1 LQGQGNFEG
10 IGFIWIHKHRRGKK
24 TKTRVKKKKK
34 LQFDSNNKEE
44 KITYT
49 DVTFSISL
57 LSFLHE
63 SILSSQLH
71 KENKNY
77 MKENNKNLS
86 YKLQIS
92 LNSTLCLVV
101 LPLPL
106 RLQVFIGEMQRVEE
120 YKDRGR

>member
-1 LQGQGNFEG
+1 M
-10 IGFIWIHKHRRGKK
+10 
-24 TKTRVKKKKK
+24 
-34 LQFDSNNKEE
+34 EE

-49 DVTFSISL
+49 GVTFSTSL

-77 MKENNKNLS
+77 MKENKNLS

-92 LNSTLCLVV
+92 LSSTLCLVV
-101 LPLPL
+101 PLFAFEIAGIY
-106 RLQVFIGEMQRVEE
+106 RRNVEG
-120 YKDRGR
+120 RGV